1 MATKRPKVDLKPIG
15 KLIEA
20 KMKELKVLHDSGK
33 LTNRQMAKVKMGH
46 LPKLKI
52 LLFATEKICSEHPWE
67 EHGHDPWFCPPPDP
81 LGEPLGS
88 VAASRRLSKK
98 GRRKK

>member
-33 LTNRQMAKVKMGH
+33 LTNRQMAKVKIGH

-67 EHGHDPWFCPPPDP
+67 EHGHDPDEDP
-81 LGEPLGS
+81 
-88 VAASRRLSKK
+88 AAAYYTAWVTALERVLAEH
-98 GRRKK
+98 GVTA